1 MEESL
6 VLIIALVI
14 LYVLGSVGILVC
26 IWWTHKYK

>member
-6 VLIIALVI
+6 VLIITLAI
-14 LYVLGSVGILVC
+14 LLFLCSAGIMVC

>member
-14 LYVLGSVGILVC
+14 LLILYSAGIMAC

>member
-14 LYVLGSVGILVC
+14 LLILCPAGIMAC

>member
-6 VLIIALVI
+6 VLIVALVI
-14 LYVLGSVGILVC
+14 LLALGSAGILVC

>member
-6 VLIIALVI
+6 VLTIVLTTLLI
-14 LYVLGSVGILVC
+14 LCSVGIMIC